1 MPRSARSPNTL
12 APDVAVVGQ
21 DPRLRGGFRSQVAAF
36 WRAARELQRDPRL
49 FYVANDHA
57 VSVARRSFSLAS
69 RTELPAPFEGTA
81 YPALL
86 PEIDSINHLANGRRI
101 AEDLRRSESLW
112 VVTTSAHY
120 GYPVACS
127 GHNYACWVGTGFM
140 VEAEARRAG
149 LRPSRRAALRVNAPV
164 FRRLERE
171 VLQGAAFV
179 HATSPASRG
188 AVAEAADI
196 PAPSIRLLPIAID
209 GEEFRPEPDEAWVKR
224 LEEPVIVFVGRGSDP
239 RKNLGLLVR
248 AFRRIQE
255 QLPRAKLRL
264 VGRYPPREVL
274 RELNGGAEV
283 LGEVDS
289 VTAHLRSASLFVL
302 PSLQEGFGVAVA
314 EALASGIPAIVT
326 PCDGPEDLVRNS
338 KAGRVLE
345 GFDEEELA
353 TTAVELLTDVAAL
366 REMRRRGRE
375 YVAENHSPQ
384 RLRELLRTAFDDLER
399 SS

>member
-1 MPRSARSPNTL
+1 M
-12 APDVAVVGQ
+12 GQ

-36 WRAARELQRDPRL
+36 WRAAHELQRDPRL
-49 FYVANDHA
+49 FYVANDRA

-69 RTELPAPFEGTA
+69 RAEVPAPFEGTA
-81 YPALL
+81 YPALF
-86 PEIDSINHLANGRRI
+86 PEIDSVNQLANGRRM
-101 AEDLRRSESLW
+101 AEALRRSESLW

-127 GHNYACWVGTGFM
+127 GQSYACWVGTGFM
-140 VEAEARRAG
+140 VEAEARLAG

-171 VLQGAAFV
+171 VLQRAAFV

-196 PAPSIRLLPIAID
+196 PPSSIRLLPIAID
-209 GEEFRPEPDEAWVKR
+209 NEDFRPEPDEAWVKR

-255 QLPRAKLRL
+255 QLPRARLRL

-274 RELNGGAEV
+274 RNLGEEAEV

-289 VTAHLRSASLFVL
+289 VTEHLRSASLFVL

-326 PCDGPEDLVRNS
+326 PCDGPEDLIRKS
-338 KAGRVLE
+338 KGGRVLE
-345 GFDEEELA
+345 SFDEEELA
-353 TTAVELLTDVAAL
+353 MTAVELLTDTEAL
-366 REMRRRGRE
+366 SEMRRRGRV

-384 RLRELLRTAFDDLER
+384 RLRELLRTAFHDLER
-399 SS
+399 AS